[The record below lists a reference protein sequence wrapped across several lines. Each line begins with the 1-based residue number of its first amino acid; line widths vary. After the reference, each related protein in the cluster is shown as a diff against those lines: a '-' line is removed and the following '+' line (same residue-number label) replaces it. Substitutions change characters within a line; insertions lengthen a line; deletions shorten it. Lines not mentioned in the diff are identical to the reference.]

1 MLTPSQTI
9 RERELDMANKNKQ
22 SQKRKRSNNQNNS
35 GMRLLIF
42 ITIGLIGLA
51 ALLVAL
57 NAMKA
62 NNEANNPERFTDLPT
77 LEGQPVLGDSDAPV
91 TVIEFGDYMCPT
103 CMVWDETIY
112 PELYDEYIS
121 NGDVQFAFVNV
132 LFHGEQSQLISLASE
147 SVFAQAP
154 EHFWDYHDALFAAQA
169 QHGHGGEWVT
179 VDLLLTLAEEHV
191 PGIDIEQLEADLLN
205 QTAMPELVTDMNL
218 VNKYEV
224 NRTPTIM
231 INGIVAKNPMSYDE
245 IKRIIDRELGAEN

>member
-1 MLTPSQTI
+1 
-9 RERELDMANKNKQ
+9 MASKQ

-57 NAMKA
+57 NAMKD
-62 NNEANNPERFTDLPT
+62 NREANNPDRFAELPK
-77 LEGQPVLGDSDAPV
+77 LEGQPVLGNSDAPV
-91 TVIEFGDYMCPT
+91 TLIEFGDYMCPT

-112 PELYDEYIS
+112 PQLYDDYVS
-121 NGDVQFAFVNV
+121 TGDVQFAFVNV

-154 EHFWDYHDALFAAQA
+154 EHFWEYHDALFDAQA
-169 QHGHGGEWVT
+169 QHGHAGEWVT
-179 VDLLLTLAEEHV
+179 VDLLLALAEEHV
-191 PGIDIEQLEADLLN
+191 PGIDLAQLEEDIVN

-218 VNKYEV
+218 VNEYDV
-224 NRTPTIM
+224 RMTPTVM
-231 INGIVAKNPMSYDE
+231 INGIVPKNPMDYAE
-245 IKRIIDRELGAEN
+245 IKRIIDRELEAESQ